1 MILEFFE
8 SWSLFSHTYISAL
21 LIGASLSIMGVVV
34 VARGNIFVAAALA
47 QASVL
52 GVALNL
58 FFEIGQPVLSALL
71 GSVGASLLVS
81 RKHQEG
87 GVSTSEEMTGWIFL
101 VGGSLSVLLL
111 VRMPYGLK
119 EIQSLFSSSIIGAA
133 SSDIIVFSV
142 LLFMFVGF
150 LALRMRRLTLYLSDP
165 VMAAAV
171 GANIFLWSIAIS
183 CALGLVT
190 GLAIRS
196 SGMLFTFGSMI
207 LPAQMA
213 KIICRN
219 ISGMFLVAPL
229 IALFCVM
236 FGLVL
241 GNYYDLP
248 PAQTVVALMCFLLLV
263 TWVFRWVFDYVFLV
277 GNSAGEN

>member
-1 MILEFFE
+1 MILEFLE
-8 SWSLFSHTYISAL
+8 SWALFSHTYISAL
-21 LIGASLSIMGVVV
+21 LIGASLSLMGVVV

-52 GVALNL
+52 GVALSL
-58 FFEIGQPVLSALL
+58 FFEIGQPVLSAVFC
-71 GSVGASLLVS
+71 SVGSSFLVS

-87 GVSTSEEMTGWIFL
+87 GVSTSEEITGWIFL
-101 VGGSLSVLLL
+101 AGGSLSVLLL
-111 VRMPYGLK
+111 ARMPYGLK
-119 EIQSLFSSSIIGAA
+119 EIQSLFSSSIIGAG
-133 SSDIIVFSV
+133 SVDIIVFAV
-142 LLFMFVGF
+142 LLFVFVGF

-171 GANIFLWSIAIS
+171 GANIILWSIVIS
-183 CALGLVT
+183 STLGLVT

-213 KIICRN
+213 KIMCRN

-229 IALFCVM
+229 MSIFCVLL
-236 FGLVL
+236 GLVL

-248 PAQTVVALMCFLLLV
+248 PAQTVVALMCFLLVL
-263 TWVFRWVFDYVFLV
+263 TWVLRWVFDYVFLV
-277 GNSAGEN
+277 SNSSGDS

>member
-1 MILEFFE
+1 MILEFLE
-8 SWSLFSHTYISAL
+8 SWALFSHTYISAL
-21 LIGASLSIMGVVV
+21 LIGASLSLMGVVV

-52 GVALNL
+52 GVALSL
-58 FFEIGQPVLSALL
+58 FFEIGQPVLFAVFC
-71 GSVGASLLVS
+71 SVGASLLVS

-87 GVSTSEEMTGWIFL
+87 GVSTSEEITGWIFL
-101 VGGSLSVLLL
+101 AGGSLSVLLL
-111 VRMPYGLK
+111 ARMPYGLK
-119 EIQSLFSSSIIGAA
+119 EIQSLFSSSIIGAG
-133 SSDIIVFSV
+133 SVDIIVFAV
-142 LLFMFVGF
+142 LLFVFVGF

-171 GANIFLWSIAIS
+171 GANIILWSIAIS
-183 CALGLVT
+183 STLGLVT

-213 KIICRN
+213 KIMCRN

-229 IALFCVM
+229 MSIFCVLL
-236 FGLVL
+236 GLVL

-248 PAQTVVALMCFLLLV
+248 PAQTVVALMCFLLVL
-263 TWVFRWVFDYVFLV
+263 TWVLRWVFDYVFLV
-277 GNSAGEN
+277 SNSSGDS

>member
-1 MILEFFE
+1 MILEFLE
-8 SWSLFSHTYISAL
+8 SWALFSHTYISAL
-21 LIGASLSIMGVVV
+21 LIGASLSLMGVVV

-52 GVALNL
+52 GVALSL
-58 FFEIGQPVLSALL
+58 FFEIGQPVLSAVFC
-71 GSVGASLLVS
+71 SVGASLLVS

-87 GVSTSEEMTGWIFL
+87 GVSTSEEITGWIFL
-101 VGGSLSVLLL
+101 AGGSLSVLLL
-111 VRMPYGLK
+111 ARMPYGLK
-119 EIQSLFSSSIIGAA
+119 EIQSLFSSSIIGAG
-133 SSDIIVFSV
+133 SVDIIVFAV
-142 LLFMFVGF
+142 LLFVFVGF

-171 GANIFLWSIAIS
+171 GANIILWSIVIS
-183 CALGLVT
+183 STLGLVT

-213 KIICRN
+213 KIMCRN

-229 IALFCVM
+229 MSIFCVLL
-236 FGLVL
+236 GLVL

-248 PAQTVVALMCFLLLV
+248 PAQTVVALMCFLLVL
-263 TWVFRWVFDYVFLV
+263 TWVLRWVFDYVFLV
-277 GNSAGEN
+277 SNSSGDS

>member
-1 MILEFFE
+1 
-8 SWSLFSHTYISAL
+8 
-21 LIGASLSIMGVVV
+21 MGVVV

-52 GVALNL
+52 GVALSL
-58 FFEIGQPVLSALL
+58 FFEIGQPVLSAVLC
-71 GSVGASLLVS
+71 SVGASLLVS

-87 GVSTSEEMTGWIFL
+87 GVSTSEEITGWIFL
-101 VGGSLSVLLL
+101 AGGSLSVLLL

-119 EIQSLFSSSIIGAA
+119 EIQSLFSSSIIGA
-133 SSDIIVFSV
+133 SSADIIVFGV
-142 LLFMFVGF
+142 LLFIFVGF
-150 LALRMRRLTLYLSDP
+150 LTLRMRRLTLYLSDP

-171 GANIFLWSIAIS
+171 GANIILWSIVIS
-183 CALGLVT
+183 SALGLVT

-213 KIICRN
+213 KIMCRN

-229 IALFCVM
+229 MAIFCVM
-236 FGLVL
+236 LGLML

-248 PAQTVVALMCFLLLV
+248 PAQTVVALMCFLLVL
-263 TWVFRWVFDYVFLV
+263 TWVLRWVFDYVFLV
-277 GNSAGEN
+277 SKSSGDS

>member
-1 MILEFFE
+1 
-8 SWSLFSHTYISAL
+8 
-21 LIGASLSIMGVVV
+21 
-34 VARGNIFVAAALA
+34 
-47 QASVL
+47 
-52 GVALNL
+52 
-58 FFEIGQPVLSALL
+58 
-71 GSVGASLLVS
+71 
-81 RKHQEG
+81 
-87 GVSTSEEMTGWIFL
+87 
-101 VGGSLSVLLL
+101 
-111 VRMPYGLK
+111 
-119 EIQSLFSSSIIGAA
+119 
-133 SSDIIVFSV
+133 
-142 LLFMFVGF
+142 MFVGF
-150 LALRMRRLTLYLSDP
+150 LVLRMRRLTLYLSDT

-248 PAQTVVALMCFLLLV
+248 PAQTVVALMCFFLLV

-277 GNSAGEN
+277 GNSAGDN

>member
-8 SWSLFSHTYISAL
+8 SWTLFSSTYISAL
-21 LIGASLSIMGVVV
+21 LIGALLSLMGVVV

-52 GVALNL
+52 GVALSL
-58 FFEIGQPVLSALL
+58 FFEIGQPVLSAVFC
-71 GSVGASLLVS
+71 SVGASLLVS

-87 GVSTSEEMTGWIFL
+87 GVSTSEEITGWIFL
-101 VGGSLSVLLL
+101 AGGSLSVLLL
-111 VRMPYGLK
+111 ARMPYGLK
-119 EIQSLFSSSIIGAA
+119 EIQSLFSSSIIGAGSA
-133 SSDIIVFSV
+133 DIIVFGV
-142 LLFMFVGF
+142 LLFVFVGF

-171 GANIFLWSIAIS
+171 GANIILWSIVIS
-183 CALGLVT
+183 STLGLVT

-213 KIICRN
+213 KIMCRN

-229 IALFCVM
+229 MSIFCVLL
-236 FGLVL
+236 GLVL

-248 PAQTVVALMCFLLLV
+248 PAQTVVALMCFLLVL
-263 TWVFRWVFDYVFLV
+263 TWVFRWVFDYIFF
-277 GNSAGEN
+277 SK

>member
-1 MILEFFE
+1 MILEFLE
-8 SWSLFSHTYISAL
+8 SWALFSQTYISAL
-21 LIGASLSIMGVVV
+21 LIGASLSLMGVVV

-52 GVALNL
+52 GVALSL
-58 FFEIGQPVLSALL
+58 FFEIGQPVLSAVLC
-71 GSVGASLLVS
+71 SVGSSFLVS

-87 GVSTSEEMTGWIFL
+87 GVSTSEEITGWIFL
-101 VGGSLSVLLL
+101 AGGSLSVLLL
-111 VRMPYGLK
+111 ARMPYGLK
-119 EIQSLFSSSIIGAA
+119 EIQSLFSSSIIGAG
-133 SSDIIVFSV
+133 SVDIIVFAV
-142 LLFMFVGF
+142 LLFVFVGF

-171 GANIFLWSIAIS
+171 GANIILWSIAIS
-183 CALGLVT
+183 STLGLVT

-213 KIICRN
+213 KIMCRN

-229 IALFCVM
+229 MSIFCVLL
-236 FGLVL
+236 GLVL

-248 PAQTVVALMCFLLLV
+248 PAQTVVALMCFLLVL
-263 TWVFRWVFDYVFLV
+263 TWVLRWVFDYVFLV
-277 GNSAGEN
+277 SNSSGDS

>member
-1 MILEFFE
+1 MILEFLE
-8 SWSLFSHTYISAL
+8 SWALFSHTYISAL
-21 LIGASLSIMGVVV
+21 LIGASLSLMGVVV

-52 GVALNL
+52 GVALSL
-58 FFEIGQPVLSALL
+58 FFEIGQPVLSAVFC
-71 GSVGASLLVS
+71 SVGASLLVS

-87 GVSTSEEMTGWIFL
+87 GVSTSEEITGWIFL
-101 VGGSLSVLLL
+101 AGGSLSVLLL
-111 VRMPYGLK
+111 ARMPYGLK
-119 EIQSLFSSSIIGAA
+119 EIQSLFSSSIIGAG
-133 SSDIIVFSV
+133 SVDIIVFAV
-142 LLFMFVGF
+142 LLFVFVGF

-171 GANIFLWSIAIS
+171 GANIILWSIAIS
-183 CALGLVT
+183 STLGLVT

-213 KIICRN
+213 KIMCRN

-229 IALFCVM
+229 MSIFCVLL
-236 FGLVL
+236 GLVL

-248 PAQTVVALMCFLLLV
+248 PAQTVVALMCFLLVL
-263 TWVFRWVFDYVFLV
+263 TWVLRWVFDYVFLV
-277 GNSAGEN
+277 SNSSGDS

>member
-1 MILEFFE
+1 MILEFLE
-8 SWSLFSHTYISAL
+8 SWALFSHTYISAL
-21 LIGASLSIMGVVV
+21 LIGALLSLMGVVV

-52 GVALNL
+52 GVALSL
-58 FFEIGQPVLSALL
+58 FFEIGQPVLSAVFC
-71 GSVGASLLVS
+71 SVGASLLVS

-87 GVSTSEEMTGWIFL
+87 GVSTSEEITGWIFL
-101 VGGSLSVLLL
+101 AGGSLSVLLL
-111 VRMPYGLK
+111 ARMPYGLK
-119 EIQSLFSSSIIGAA
+119 EIQSLFSSSIIGA
-133 SSDIIVFSV
+133 SSADIIVFAV
-142 LLFMFVGF
+142 LLFVFVGF

-171 GANIFLWSIAIS
+171 GANIILWSIVIS
-183 CALGLVT
+183 STLGLVT

-213 KIICRN
+213 KIMCRN

-229 IALFCVM
+229 MSIFCVLL
-236 FGLVL
+236 GLVL

-248 PAQTVVALMCFLLLV
+248 PAQTVVALMCFLLVL
-263 TWVFRWVFDYVFLV
+263 TWVLRWVFDYVFLV
-277 GNSAGEN
+277 SNSSGDS

>member
-8 SWSLFSHTYISAL
+8 SWTLFSSTYISAL
-21 LIGASLSIMGVVV
+21 LIGALLSLMGVVV

-52 GVALNL
+52 GVALSL
-58 FFEIGQPVLSALL
+58 FFEIGQPVLSAVFC
-71 GSVGASLLVS
+71 SVGASLLVS

-87 GVSTSEEMTGWIFL
+87 GVSTSEEITGWIFL
-101 VGGSLSVLLL
+101 AGGSLSVLLL
-111 VRMPYGLK
+111 ARMPYGLK
-119 EIQSLFSSSIIGAA
+119 EIQSLFSSSIIGAGSA
-133 SSDIIVFSV
+133 DIIVFAV
-142 LLFMFVGF
+142 LLFVFVGF

-171 GANIFLWSIAIS
+171 GANIILWSIVIS
-183 CALGLVT
+183 STLGLVT

-213 KIICRN
+213 KIMCRN
-219 ISGMFLVAPL
+219 ISGMFLAAPL
-229 IALFCVM
+229 MSIFCVLL
-236 FGLVL
+236 GLVL

-248 PAQTVVALMCFLLLV
+248 PAQTVVALMCFLLVL
-263 TWVFRWVFDYVFLV
+263 TWVFRWVFDYIFF
-277 GNSAGEN
+277 SK

>member
-8 SWSLFSHTYISAL
+8 SWTLFSSTYISAL
-21 LIGASLSIMGVVV
+21 LIGALLSLMGVVV

-52 GVALNL
+52 GVALSL
-58 FFEIGQPVLSALL
+58 FFEIGQPVLSAVFC
-71 GSVGASLLVS
+71 SVGASLLVS

-87 GVSTSEEMTGWIFL
+87 GVSTSEEITGWIFL
-101 VGGSLSVLLL
+101 AGGSLSVLLL

-119 EIQSLFSSSIIGAA
+119 EIQSLFSSSIIGA
-133 SSDIIVFSV
+133 SSADIIVFAV
-142 LLFMFVGF
+142 LLFVFVGF

-171 GANIFLWSIAIS
+171 GANIILWSIAIS
-183 CALGLVT
+183 STLGLVT

-213 KIICRN
+213 KIMCRN
-219 ISGMFLVAPL
+219 ISGMFLAAPL
-229 IALFCVM
+229 MSIFCVLL
-236 FGLVL
+236 GLVL

-248 PAQTVVALMCFLLLV
+248 PAQTVVALMCFLLVL
-263 TWVFRWVFDYVFLV
+263 TWVFRWVFDYIFF
-277 GNSAGEN
+277 SK